1 MTSHLMDIFPD
12 VDVLAQLSAAD
23 LAPAVLAM
31 AYHVRQDGKVHAQ
44 QILQQVHGPNNDH
57 SRAYPQQKKQ
67 SAENSL
73 NAAWNWLLL
82 QGLLIPEPGFGG
94 NSGWHVF
101 SAEGEKLA
109 TTGDFESFK
118 QAAAFPKMLVH
129 QSIRDGVWLDLARG
143 EYDTAVFKSLKAVE
157 EGVRAAG
164 NFPKSEIGVELMRKA
179 FKPGIGPLVDPD
191 ELPAE
196 QEMLMH
202 LFAGAI
208 GYYKNPQSH
217 RSVNVEALPAREV
230 VILASHLLRIVDE
243 RRKKLGPSA

>member
-109 TTGDFESFK
+109 TTGDFESFNVSV
-118 QAAAFPKMLVH
+118 ARKMMQRRASNPVH
-129 QSIRDGVWLDLARG
+129 
-143 EYDTAVFKSLKAVE
+143 
-157 EGVRAAG
+157 
-164 NFPKSEIGVELMRKA
+164 
-179 FKPGIGPLVDPD
+179 
-191 ELPAE
+191 
-196 QEMLMH
+196 
-202 LFAGAI
+202 AI
-208 GYYKNPQSH
+208 GIHASVEKHLRDAS
-217 RSVNVEALPAREV
+217 RSWRLVSL
-230 VILASHLLRIVDE
+230 
-243 RRKKLGPSA
+243 